1 MHDTGALVLV
11 LSNIATI
18 IVLSIFVRFHFA
30 SSTKLEKLWKDGMLI
45 TERGTYTFVKKG
57 ENTEHAV

>member
-1 MHDTGALVLV
+1 MHNAGELVLL
-11 LSNIATI
+11 LSNIATVV
-18 IVLSIFVRFHFA
+18 VLLIFVRFYFA
-30 SSTKLEKLWKDGMLI
+30 NQTELEKLWKDGMLI